1 MPPNEPLPTGT
12 VTFLF
17 TDIEGSTHL
26 TAELGAAGYG
36 VLLERHR
43 QALRAAFERYGGIEV
58 GTEGDSFFVVFTAPT
73 SALAAA
79 ADGQLALARTEW
91 PVEAPI
97 RVRMGIHSGDGLLVD
112 GSYVGPDVNRAAR
125 IAAAGHGGQVLVS
138 ETTAA
143 LVADPPAGVHLRSLG
158 RHRLKDLRPEHL
170 AQLDVDGLPD
180 DFPPIRSLDARPNNL
195 PTQLTSFVGR
205 EHEVAEVV
213 RLIETA
219 RLVTLTG
226 PGGTG
231 KTRLSLQVAA
241 ETAGDQADGATFVAL
256 AAVSDPDLVTSAIA
270 TTLGLPDAGGRP
282 LRDRLVDYLRGLQ
295 HLLVLDNFEQ
305 VAAAAPLLSDL
316 LREAPR
322 LRIIVSSRVP
332 LRISGEQEY
341 PVPPLELPATDGDA
355 GAGRADAIGGNEAV
369 RLFVDRARSVRPDFA
384 LDDSNAGAVA
394 EIVSHLDGLP
404 LAIELAAARSRLL
417 SPGAML
423 PRLEHRLDLL
433 AGGMRDLPKRQQTLR
448 GAIAWSHDLLEPPE
462 QRLFARFSVFVGG
475 AELSEAES
483 VCGPAAEVGQDVL
496 DGLEKLVDHSLL
508 RQVERVG
515 EPRFFMLETI
525 RDFAVEQLAASG
537 EQDALRRRHALA
549 YLGLAERAAPSLTTS
564 DQRTWL
570 DRLARDHDNLRAV
583 HGWAVETGDA
593 GVGLRLITAL
603 WRFWQIRGH
612 LFEGRSRADA
622 AIAISGARDAGEA
635 YAAALEA
642 AGGLCYWLADFP
654 CAQSR
659 YEAVLAVRRA
669 GGDPRAI
676 AEALY
681 NLGFTE
687 LFFRADIDRAR
698 QLGEEALALF
708 RDAGDDRGIARAL
721 WALAN
726 VASYQEDPAAARRYC
741 EEAIPI
747 LRRFDEAFMLGWSLY
762 TLGQVETLE
771 GNLDASRER
780 LLEALDLFA
789 AADDM
794 SGFAIVLD
802 GLAINAQRAGDHQRA
817 ARLSGVVANLEAKTG
832 TGLNPH
838 NRLFFGFDPTALRD
852 DPDTAAAW
860 AEGEG
865 LSTADAVAYARTAV
879 GGPID
884 VGPSGRT

>member
-1 MPPNEPLPTGT
+1 MPPTEALPTGT

-17 TDIEGSTHL
+17 TDIEGSTRL
-26 TAELGAAGYG
+26 TAELGGAAYG

-43 QALRAAFERYGGIEV
+43 QALRAGFERYGGIEV
-58 GTEGDSFFVVFTAPT
+58 GTEGDSFFVVFATPA
-73 SALAAA
+73 SALSAA
-79 ADGQLALARTEW
+79 ADGQLALARTDW
-91 PVEAPI
+91 PAEAPI
-97 RVRMGIHSGDGLLVD
+97 RVRMGIHTGDGLLVD

-143 LVADPPAGVHLRSLG
+143 LVADPPVGVHLRSLG
-158 RHRLKDLRPEHL
+158 RHRLKDLRPEHI

-180 DFPPIRSLDARPNNL
+180 VFPPIRSLDARPNNL

-205 EHEVAEVV
+205 ENEVAEVV
-213 RLIETA
+213 RLMETA

-256 AAVSDPDLVTSAIA
+256 ATTADPDLVTSAIA
-270 TTLGLPDAGGRP
+270 TTLRLPDAGGRP
-282 LRDRLVDYLRGLQ
+282 LRDRLVDHLRDRQL
-295 HLLVLDNFEQ
+295 LLVLDNFEQ
-305 VAAAAPLLSDL
+305 VVAAAPLLSDL
-316 LREAPR
+316 LREATR
-322 LRIIVSSRVP
+322 LRILVSSRVP

-341 PVPPLELPATDGDA
+341 PVPPLELPLAEGDA
-355 GAGRADAIGGNEAV
+355 GTGRADAIAGNEAV

-394 EIVSHLDGLP
+394 EIVSRLDGLP

-423 PRLEHRLDLL
+423 PRLERRLDLL
-433 AGGMRDLPKRQQTLR
+433 AGGMRDLPERQQTLR

-462 QRLFARFSVFVGG
+462 RRLFARFSVFVGG

-483 VCGPAAEVGQDVL
+483 VCGPVSEVGREVL
-496 DGLEKLVDHSLL
+496 DGLEALVDHSLL
-508 RQVERVG
+508 RQVERTG

-525 RDFAVEQLAASG
+525 RDFAAEQLGASG
-537 EQDALRRRHALA
+537 EQDAIRRRHALA
-549 YLGLAERAAPSLTTS
+549 VLGLAERAAPSLTTS

-583 HGWAVETGDA
+583 HGWAVETEDA
-593 GVGLRLITAL
+593 RVGLRLVTAM

-612 LFEGRSRADA
+612 LVEGRSRADA
-622 AIAISGARDAGEA
+622 AIAIPGAEKAGET
-635 YAAALEA
+635 YVTALEA

-659 YEAVLAVRRA
+659 YEEVLAVRRT

-687 LFFRADIDRAR
+687 LFFRNDVERAR
-698 QLGEEALALF
+698 ELGEEALGQF
-708 RDAGDDRGIARAL
+708 RGAGDERGIA
-721 WALAN
+721 
-726 VASYQEDPAAARRYC
+726 
-741 EEAIPI
+741 
-747 LRRFDEAFMLGWSLY
+747 
-762 TLGQVETLE
+762 
-771 GNLDASRER
+771 
-780 LLEALDLFA
+780 
-789 AADDM
+789 
-794 SGFAIVLD
+794 
-802 GLAINAQRAGDHQRA
+802 
-817 ARLSGVVANLEAKTG
+817 
-832 TGLNPH
+832 
-838 NRLFFGFDPTALRD
+838 
-852 DPDTAAAW
+852 
-860 AEGEG
+860 
-865 LSTADAVAYARTAV
+865 
-879 GGPID
+879 
-884 VGPSGRT
+884 

>member
-1 MPPNEPLPTGT
+1 MPPNAALPTGT

-17 TDIEGSTHL
+17 TDIEGSTRL
-26 TAELGAAGYG
+26 TAEIGAAGYG

-43 QALRAAFERYGGIEV
+43 RALRAGFERYGGIEV
-58 GTEGDSFFVVFTAPT
+58 GTEGDSFFVVFATPA
-73 SALAAA
+73 SALSAA
-79 ADGQLALARTEW
+79 ADGQLALARTDW
-91 PVEAPI
+91 PAEAPI
-97 RVRMGIHSGDGLLVD
+97 RVRMGIHTGDGLLVD

-138 ETTAA
+138 ETTTA
-143 LVADPPAGVHLRSLG
+143 LVADPPVGVHLRSLG

-213 RLIETA
+213 RLMQTA

-241 ETAGDQADGATFVAL
+241 ETAADQADGATFVAL
-256 AAVSDPDLVTSAIA
+256 STITDPDLVTSAIA

-282 LRDRLVDYLRGLQ
+282 LRDRLVDQLRDRQ

-322 LRIIVSSRVP
+322 LRILVSSRVA

-341 PVPPLELPATDGDA
+341 PVPPLELPTGPDEIAA
-355 GAGRADAIGGNEAV
+355 NEAV
-369 RLFVDRARSVRPDFA
+369 RLFVERARAVRPDFE

-394 EIVSHLDGLP
+394 EIVSRLDGLP

-423 PRLEHRLDLL
+423 PRLERRLDLL
-433 AGGMRDLPKRQQTLR
+433 AGGMRDLPERQQTLR
-448 GAIAWSHDLLEPPE
+448 GAIAWSHDLLDPPE
-462 QRLFARFSVFVGG
+462 RRLFARFAVFVGG

-483 VCGPAAEVGQDVL
+483 VCGPTGEIGRDVL
-496 DGLEKLVDHSLL
+496 DGLEALVDHSLL
-508 RQVERVG
+508 RQVERTG
-515 EPRFFMLETI
+515 EPRFFMLGTI
-525 RDFAVEQLAASG
+525 RDFAAEQLADSG
-537 EQDALRRRHALA
+537 EQEALRRRHALA

-570 DRLARDHDNLRAV
+570 DRLARDHDNLRAA
-583 HGWAVETGDA
+583 HGWALEKDDA

-603 WRFWQIRGH
+603 WRFWQIRGN

-622 AIAISGARDAGEA
+622 AIAIPGAREAGET
-635 YAAALEA
+635 YLAALEA
-642 AGGLCYWLADFP
+642 AGGLCYWLGDFP

-659 YEAVLAVRRA
+659 YEEVLAVRRD
-669 GGDPRAI
+669 GGDGRAT

-681 NLGFTE
+681 NLAFTQ
-687 LFFRADIDRAR
+687 LFFRADVDQAR
-698 QLGEEALALF
+698 SLGEEALGLF
-708 RDAGDDRGIARAL
+708 RGAGDEGGVAKAL
-721 WALAN
+721 WALGN
-726 VASYQEDPAAARRYC
+726 VASFQNDPPAARRYC

-747 LRRFDEAFMLGWSLY
+747 LRRLDDAFMLAWSLY
-762 TLGQVETLE
+762 TLGQVETVE
-771 GNLDASRER
+771 GNLQASSER

-794 SGFAIVLD
+794 SGFALVLD
-802 GLAINAQRAGDHQRA
+802 GLAINAQHAGDRHRA
-817 ARLSGVVANLEAKTG
+817 ARLSGFVASLEARTG
-832 TGLNPH
+832 TGLNPA
-838 NRLFFGFDPTALRD
+838 NRLIFRFDPGELRD
-852 DPDTAAAW
+852 DPETAATW
-860 AEGEG
+860 AEGEA
-865 LSTADAVAYARTAV
+865 LSTPDAIAYARE
-879 GGPID
+879 PIR
-884 VGPSGRT
+884 GAPRGAAAPG